1 MIPIFLGIKLSF
13 RPEKKYCFALD
24 LKNDPEKIQA
34 YIDHHKRVWPEIK
47 ESIKNAGI
55 NQLEI
60 FHTHNRLFMIVEGN
74 KDFSLQKKSK
84 MDSENPFVQKWEEI
98 MWEYQK
104 SLPNTK
110 KGTKWVLMEKIYD
123 LDKSFI
129 K

>member
-1 MIPIFLGIKLSF
+1 MEFNDK
-13 RPEKKYCFALD
+13 KKYCFALD

-34 YIDHHKRVWPEIK
+34 YIDQHKRVWPEIK

>member
-1 MIPIFLGIKLSF
+1 
-13 RPEKKYCFALD
+13 
-24 LKNDPEKIQA
+24 
-34 YIDHHKRVWPEIK
+34 
-47 ESIKNAGI
+47 
-55 NQLEI
+55 
-60 FHTHNRLFMIVEGN
+60 
-74 KDFSLQKKSK
+74 